1 MWNEIADWQ
10 EKLIHRPD
18 LAAKTITLYTQDA
31 RRFAT
36 WLQNEHKGLKATE
49 VTSIDAKAYRDYML
63 TKRFAPTTINR
74 ALISLMLFF
83 DTIDGKNPFRNLT
96 MIDIVEPAPV
106 ALSKTEWNAVRRCA
120 EHAEERDHGL
130 ALALATL
137 FRYAG
142 PRVSE
147 AAALQIPDVQ
157 VSARRGLLI
166 IRRGKGLKHREIP
179 LVQEV
184 REPLNTYLKHR
195 EHLAERWRER
205 KSVRGDAIVPWST
218 WPDGHLFLGQR
229 GPLTERGIREI
240 IAKLGLA
247 ARLPSPLGPHDL
259 RHTFATALLD
269 PAAYG
274 LDRQPMPLPAVQQ
287 LLGHADIATTT
298 IYTRATTSDLARM
311 MGMSEAPEEKIVL
324 HQFGPN

>member
-1 MWNEIADWQ
+1 MWHEIAAWQ
-10 EKLIHRPD
+10 ETLTHRPD
-18 LAAKTITLYTQDA
+18 LSAKTVALYTQDA

-36 WLQNEHKGLKATE
+36 WLQSEHAGLKATE
-49 VTSIDAKAYRDYML
+49 VTSIDAKAYRDHL
-63 TKRFAPTTINR
+63 LAKRFAPTTINR

-83 DTIDGKNPFRNLT
+83 DTIAGTNPFRHLT
-96 MIDIVEPAPV
+96 MIDVVEPAPV

-120 EHAEERDHGL
+120 EAAAQRDHGL
-130 ALALATL
+130 ALALAAL

-147 AAALQIPDVQ
+147 VAALQIPDVQ

-179 LVQEV
+179 LIQEA
-184 REPLNTYLKHR
+184 REPLDAYFTHR
-195 EHLAERWRER
+195 QHLAEHWRER
-205 KSVRGDAIVPWST
+205 ATVQGEMIASWSR
-218 WPDGHLFLGQR
+218 WPNGHLFLGQR

-240 IAKLGLA
+240 IAKLGQAAKLA
-247 ARLPSPLGPHDL
+247 SPLGPHDL
-259 RHTFATALLD
+259 RHTFAKSLLD

-274 LDRQPMPLPAVQQ
+274 LDRPPMPLPAIQQ

-298 IYTRATTSDLARM
+298 IYTRVSADDLARM
-311 MGMSEAPEEKIVL
+311 MGIAQEP
-324 HQFGPN
+324 

>member
-1 MWNEIADWQ
+1 MLVALPPGCSRNAP
-10 EKLIHRPD
+10 L
-18 LAAKTITLYTQDA
+18 
-31 RRFAT
+31 
-36 WLQNEHKGLKATE
+36 LKATE
-49 VTSIDAKAYRDYML
+49 VTSADAKAYRDHL
-63 TKRFAPTTINR
+63 LAKRYAPTTINR

-83 DTIDGKNPFRNLT
+83 DTIAESNPFRHLT
-96 MIDIVEPAPV
+96 MIEIVEPAPV

-120 EHAEERDHGL
+120 EQAARRDHGL

-147 AAALQIPDVQ
+147 VAALQIPDVQ

-179 LVQEV
+179 LVQEA
-184 REPLNTYLKHR
+184 REPLDAYFTYR

-205 KSVRGDAIVPWST
+205 AVLRGESVASWSR
-218 WPDGHLFLGQR
+218 WPDRHLFLGQR
-229 GPLTERGIREI
+229 GPLAERGIREI
-240 IAKLGLA
+240 IAKLGQA
-247 ARLPSPLGPHDL
+247 AKLPSPLGPHDL
-259 RHTFATALLD
+259 RHTFAKALLD

-274 LDRQPMPLPAVQQ
+274 LDRPPMPLPAIQQ

-298 IYTRATTSDLARM
+298 IYTRVSADDLARM
-311 MGMSEAPEEKIVL
+311 MGTSEAL
-324 HQFGPN
+324 

>member
-1 MWNEIADWQ
+1 MWDEIAIWQ
-10 EKLIHRPD
+10 EQLNLRPD
-18 LAAKTITLYTQDA
+18 LATKTIALYTQDA

-36 WLQNEHKGLKATE
+36 WLQQEHAGLTATQ
-49 VTSIDAKAYRDYML
+49 VTPTDAKTYRDHL
-63 TKRFAPTTINR
+63 LAKRYAPTTINR

-83 DTIDGKNPFRNLT
+83 DTIEGTNPFRNLT
-96 MIDIVEPAPV
+96 RIEIVEPAPV

-120 EHAEERDHGL
+120 EQAARRDHGL
-130 ALALATL
+130 AFALATL

-147 AAALQIPDVQ
+147 VAALQIPDVQ

-179 LVQEV
+179 LVQEA
-184 REPLNTYLKHR
+184 REPLDAYFNYR
-195 EHLAERWRER
+195 QQVAEHWRER
-205 KSVRGDAIVPWST
+205 AKVQGETVTSWST

-240 IAKLGLA
+240 IAKLGQA
-247 ARLPSPLGPHDL
+247 AKLSSPLGPHDL
-259 RHTFATALLD
+259 RHTFAKALLD

-274 LDRQPMPLPAVQQ
+274 LDRQPLPLPAIQQ

-298 IYTRATTSDLARM
+298 IYTRVSADDLERM
-311 MGMSEAPEEKIVL
+311 MGTSETL
-324 HQFGPN
+324 

>member
-1 MWNEIADWQ
+1 MWHEIAAWQ
-10 EKLIHRPD
+10 ETLTHRPD
-18 LAAKTITLYTQDA
+18 LSAKTIALYTQDA

-36 WLQNEHKGLKATE
+36 WLQNEHSGLKATD
-49 VTSIDAKAYRDYML
+49 VTSIDAKAYRDHL
-63 TKRFAPTTINR
+63 LAKRFAPTTINR

-83 DTIDGKNPFRNLT
+83 DTIDGTNPFRHLT
-96 MIDIVEPAPV
+96 MIDVVEPAPV

-120 EHAEERDHGL
+120 EQLVRRDHGL

-179 LVQEV
+179 LIQEA
-184 REPLNTYLKHR
+184 REPLDAYFKHR
-195 EHLAERWRER
+195 EHLAEHWRER
-205 KSVRGDAIVPWST
+205 ATIQGEAVASWGR

-240 IAKLGLA
+240 IAKLGQAAKLA
-247 ARLPSPLGPHDL
+247 SPLGPHDL
-259 RHTFATALLD
+259 RHTFAKSLLD

-274 LDRQPMPLPAVQQ
+274 LDRQPLPLPAIQH

-298 IYTRATTSDLARM
+298 IYTRASADDLARM
-311 MGMSEAPEEKIVL
+311 MGMSEAP
-324 HQFGPN
+324 

>member
-1 MWNEIADWQ
+1 MWNEIAIWQ
-10 EKLIHRPD
+10 GQLHLRPD
-18 LAAKTITLYTQDA
+18 LSAKTIALYTQDA

-36 WLQNEHKGLKATE
+36 WLQQEHPGLKATE
-49 VTSIDAKAYRDYML
+49 VMSTDAKTYRDHL
-63 TKRFAPTTINR
+63 LAKRYAPTTINR

-83 DTIDGKNPFRNLT
+83 DTIEGTNPFRHLT
-96 MIDIVEPAPV
+96 MIDIGEPAPV

-120 EHAEERDHGL
+120 EQAARRDHGL
-130 ALALATL
+130 AFALATL

-147 AAALQIPDVQ
+147 VAALQIPDVQ

-179 LVQEV
+179 LVQEA
-184 REPLNTYLKHR
+184 REPLNAYFDHR
-195 EHLAERWRER
+195 QHLAERWRER
-205 KSVRGDAIVPWST
+205 ASVQGEAVASWSR

-240 IAKLGLA
+240 IAKLGQTAKLA
-247 ARLPSPLGPHDL
+247 SPLGPHDL
-259 RHTFATALLD
+259 RHTFAKSLLD

-274 LDRQPMPLPAVQQ
+274 LDRVPMPLPAIQQ

-298 IYTRATTSDLARM
+298 IYTRVSADDLARM
-311 MGMSEAPEEKIVL
+311 MGLSETP
-324 HQFGPN
+324 

>member
-1 MWNEIADWQ
+1 MWSEIAAWQ
-10 EKLIHRPD
+10 EQLHLRPD
-18 LAAKTITLYTQDA
+18 LSAKTIALYTQDT

-36 WLQNEHKGLKATE
+36 WLQQEHSGLKATE
-49 VTSIDAKAYRDYML
+49 VTATDAKTYRDHL
-63 TKRFAPTTINR
+63 LAKRYAPTTINR

-83 DTIDGKNPFRNLT
+83 DTIEGTNPFRNLT
-96 MIDIVEPAPV
+96 MIEIVEPAPV

-120 EHAEERDHGL
+120 EQAARRDHGL
-130 ALALATL
+130 AFALATL

-147 AAALQIPDVQ
+147 VAALQIPDVQ

-179 LVQEV
+179 LVQEA
-184 REPLNTYLKHR
+184 RDPLDVYFNYR
-195 EHLAERWRER
+195 EHLAEQWRER
-205 KSVRGDAIVPWST
+205 ASLQGETVASWSR

-229 GPLTERGIREI
+229 GPLAERGIREI
-240 IAKLGLA
+240 IAKLGQAAKLA
-247 ARLPSPLGPHDL
+247 SPLGPHDL
-259 RHTFATALLD
+259 RHTFAKALLD

-274 LDRQPMPLPAVQQ
+274 LDRQPLPLPAIQQ

-298 IYTRATTSDLARM
+298 IYTRVSADDLARM
-311 MGMSEAPEEKIVL
+311 MGTSETL
-324 HQFGPN
+324 